1 MKVSTQKNIGK
12 NLRTLR
18 VHNNLNQMDMAGKA
32 GLTRSLYA
40 QYELGNRTP
49 DAEVLYHVAMLFGL
63 DMEIFFE
70 PDPERFIARLSCARI
85 LKDEE
90 AKLVCNYSRLSPF
103 SQGILLEKSN
113 QLLEW
118 DRSRQMHLHNLQQSI
133 NAE

>member
-12 NLRTLR
+12 NLRMLR
-18 VHNNLNQMDMAGKA
+18 VHNNLNQIDMAGKA

-70 PDPERFIARLSCARI
+70 PDPEKFIVKLSCARI
-85 LKDEE
+85 RKDGE
-90 AKLVCNYSRLSPF
+90 AKLVCNYGKLTPF
-103 SQGILLEKSN
+103 SQGMLLEKSN

-118 DRSRQMHLHNLQQSI
+118 DRNRQTYLHNLQNTISS
-133 NAE
+133 E

>member
-12 NLRTLR
+12 NLRMLR
-18 VHNNLNQMDMAGKA
+18 VHNNLNQIDMAGKA

-70 PDPERFIARLSCARI
+70 PDPEKFIVKLSCARI
-85 LKDEE
+85 RKDGE
-90 AKLVCNYSRLSPF
+90 AKLVCNCGKLTPF
-103 SQGILLEKSN
+103 SQGMLLEKSN

-118 DRSRQMHLHNLQQSI
+118 DRNRQTYLHNLQNTISS
-133 NAE
+133 E